1 MKLFIHQQILLHPT
15 APFAFDPT
23 FHKPDHFTTG
33 DNEWQPGT
41 RWQTWLCEKKPLGLK
56 FVNEGNISS
65 PSIALHVYSNKK
77 LSRNTLDSLIDEVGY
92 RYNLDLDLNPFYR
105 QFAKDKILSP
115 IIKKWKGMRPGHPS
129 SLYEYLVIGV
139 VLQNATVRR
148 SIQMFKNLIEKYG
161 TKLEFDGKTL
171 WCFWKPGAL
180 HNISEEELRSLKIGY
195 RTKYIKKIDD
205 YFYSDIIDEQQLRTK
220 DQKTQMDELLKLY
233 GVGPATVWY
242 LLFDV
247 FHHLDFFNHVSPWE
261 QKIYSKLFFNKNPE
275 NPVPVEK
282 LLRYFERFGK
292 YKQLA
297 VHYIWE
303 DLWWKRKNDNI
314 PWLEELIRI

>member
-1 MKLFIHQQILLHPT
+1 MNLSVHQQILLHPT

-23 FHKPDHFTTG
+23 FHKPDHFATE
-33 DNEWQPGT
+33 DNEWQPGI
-41 RWQTWLCEKKPLGLK
+41 RWQTWLCEGKPLGLK
-56 FVNEGNISS
+56 FVNEGNIDK
-65 PSIALHVYSNKK
+65 PSITLHIYSGAK
-77 LSRNTLDSLIDEVGY
+77 LSKETLDYLTGEIRY
-92 RYNLDLDLNPFYR
+92 RYNLGINLQPFYR
-105 QFAKDKILSP
+105 QFEKDKILGP
-115 IIKKWKGMRPGHPS
+115 IINKWNGMRPGHSS
-129 SLYEYLVIGV
+129 SLYEYLIIGV
-139 VLQNATVRR
+139 ILQNATVRR

-161 TKLEFDGKTL
+161 AKLEFDGKTL

-180 HNISEEELRSLKIGY
+180 HNTSEEELRSLKIGY
-195 RTKYIKKIDD
+195 RAKFIKKIDD
-205 YFYSDIIDEQQLRTK
+205 YFYSDAINEQQLRTK
-220 DQKTQMDELLKLY
+220 SQKTQTEELLKLY

-247 FHHLDFFNHVSPWE
+247 FHHWDFFNHISPWE
-261 QKIYSKLFFNKNPE
+261 QKIYTKLFFDQDPE

-282 LLRYFERFGK
+282 LLKYFEKFGA

-314 PWLEELIRI
+314 PWLEKLIRI